1 MIKGAGVK
9 NNQFSVICSEQAIVK
24 AEDSKKQARIGE
36 LETNV
41 RDPKQSYAH
50 QPESE
55 PGNVRQNSQVSM
67 NAPKLIQSE

>member
-1 MIKGAGVK
+1 M
-9 NNQFSVICSEQAIVK
+9 ICSESAIIK
-24 AEDSKKQARIGE
+24 NDEKKKEARLGE

-55 PGNVRQNSQVSM
+55 PGNVR
-67 NAPKLIQSE
+67 

>member
-24 AEDSKKQARIGE
+24 ADELQKEARLGE
-36 LETNV
+36 LENNV

-55 PGNVRQNSQVSM
+55 PGNVRQNSQAEM
-67 NAPKLIQSE
+67 KAPKLV